1 MGNQVTQMDNNDL
14 LEQHTSTSS
23 KAFPKTTIISI
34 STHGEIRLNKEIT
47 NVSDIKYDTDGLAS
61 SVLPVFQINPNIKEF
76 YKYNAVVPGVFSYA
90 AGNSDFGDGMDAE
103 KSSRS
108 KNGIETGDLIV
119 GEEVSAVN
127 RSVRDIIL
135 KTPGFDR
142 VSMSTLSQEIANEV
156 KHQTQGIKTKVEGY
170 KKDLERKRKEQGGEL
185 DEEDEYSLR
194 FFTDYL
200 NTYPQANKIVNC
212 LEGGNRKMVNKT
224 FLLNSN
230 DLSPA
235 EDWSITC
242 LNNPFIQRNKIFDEV
257 YNSIRGSSRLTGR
270 NRRRTITL
278 QDIVDYIGNNGA
290 ERLIIIDLTCC
301 PVFGPYIDD
310 PNVADTEYKGATI
323 RMIRRNIFNDGRG
336 KYGGGKKRHS
346 RKRKYKN
353 QSLKRK
359 NKKN

>member
-278 QDIVDYIGNNGA
+278 QEIVDYIGNNGA

-336 KYGGGKKRHS
+336 KYGGGKKRRNKTIRS
-346 RKRKYKN
+346 KKTSK
-353 QSLKRK
+353 K
-359 NKKN
+359 NKKSK